1 MSDKKSFVMYES
13 WGAAIEKMSNE
24 QAGELIKAIYA
35 YQKDPDAVPEDPAL
49 AFVFELIKQQLDA
62 DSQRYKEACAARS
75 EAGKKGG
82 RPKANA
88 SDKKQMVSEESK
100 KSKCFSEKAKKADND
115 NEYDNDLKE
124 NTLEGVKEKRFAPP
138 TLENVSE
145 YCREMG
151 YTNVDAVC
159 FINFYTS
166 NGWMVG
172 KNRMKDWKAAVGNWD
187 RREKNPQRQ
196 DGAAEVAKKNRFHN
210 LEEHGYDYD
219 AMVWGMAGAA
229 LQGEAGSAVE
239 PGTGWRELEDDE
251 KHG

>member
-75 EAGKKGG
+75 KAGKKGG

-88 SDKKQMVSEESK
+88 SDRKQMVSEESK
-100 KSKCFSEKAKKADND
+100 KSKCFSEKAKKADN
-115 NEYDNDLKE
+115 EYDNDLKE
-124 NTLEGVKEKRFAPP
+124 NTIDGVKEKRFAPP

-151 YTNVDAVC
+151 YTNVDAER
-159 FINFYTS
+159 FIDFYTS

-172 KNRMKDWKAAVGNWD
+172 KNRMKDWKAAVRNWD

-219 AMVWGMAGAA
+219 AMVWGMVGAA
-229 LQGEAGSAVE
+229 SQNEAGSAVK
-239 PGTGWRELEDDE
+239 PGTG
-251 KHG
+251 

>member
-1 MSDKKSFVMYES
+1 MADKKSFVMYES
-13 WGAAIEKMSNE
+13 WGAAIEKMNNE
-24 QAGELIKAIYA
+24 QASELIKAIYA
-35 YQKDPDAVPEDPAL
+35 FQKNPDVVPEDPAI
-49 AFVFELIKQQLDA
+49 AFVFEIIKQKLEEDNK
-62 DSQRYKEACAARS
+62 RYEEVCAARS
-75 EAGKKGG
+75 EGGKKGG

-159 FINFYTS
+159 FIDFYTS

-172 KNRMKDWKAAVGNWD
+172 KNRMKDWKAAVRNWD

-219 AMVWGMAGAA
+219 AMVWGMVGAA
-229 LQGEAGSAVE
+229 AQGEAGSTVK
-239 PGTGWRELEDDE
+239 PGTG
-251 KHG
+251 

>member
-1 MSDKKSFVMYES
+1 MADKKSFVMYES
-13 WGAAIEKMSNE
+13 WGAAIEKMNNE

-35 YQKDPDAVPEDPAL
+35 FQKNPDVVPEDPAI
-49 AFVFELIKQQLDA
+49 AFVFEIIKQKLEEDNK
-62 DSQRYKEACAARS
+62 RYEEVCAARS
-75 EAGKKGG
+75 EGGKKGG

-159 FINFYTS
+159 FIDFYTS

-196 DGAAEVAKKNRFHN
+196 DGTAEVAKKNRFHN

-219 AMVWGMAGAA
+219 AMVWGMVGAA
-229 LQGEAGSAVE
+229 AQGEAGSTVK
-239 PGTGWRELEDDE
+239 PGTG
-251 KHG
+251 

>member
-13 WGAAIEKMSNE
+13 WGTAIEKMSNE

-35 YQKDPDAVPEDPAL
+35 YQKDPDAAPKDPAL

-138 TLENVSE
+138 TLQEVKD
-145 YCREMG
+145 YCLKMG
-151 YTNVDAVC
+151 YTHVDAER
-159 FINFYTS
+159 FIDYYTS

-172 KNRMKDWKAAVGNWD
+172 KNRMKDWKAAVRNWD

-219 AMVWGMAGAA
+219 AMVWGMVGAA
-229 LQGEAGSAVE
+229 AQGESGSAVE
-239 PGTGWRELEDDE
+239 PGTG
-251 KHG
+251 

>member
-35 YQKDPDAVPEDPAL
+35 YQKDPDAVPQDPAL

-82 RPKANA
+82 RPKTNA

-100 KSKCFSEKAKKADND
+100 KSKCFSKKAKKAD

-138 TLENVSE
+138 TLENVSG

-151 YTNVDAVC
+151 YTNVDAAR
-159 FINFYTS
+159 FIDFYTS

-172 KNRMKDWKAAVGNWD
+172 KNRMKDWKAAVRNWD

-219 AMVWGMAGAA
+219 AMVWGMVGAA
-229 LQGEAGSAVE
+229 SQNEAGSAVE
-239 PGTGWRELEDDE
+239 PGTG
-251 KHG
+251 

>member
-1 MSDKKSFVMYES
+1 MADKKSFVMYES
-13 WGAAIEKMSNE
+13 WGAAIEKMNNE

-35 YQKDPDAVPEDPAL
+35 FQKNPDVVPEDPAI
-49 AFVFELIKQQLDA
+49 AFVFEIIKQKLEEDNK
-62 DSQRYKEACAARS
+62 RYEEVCAARS
-75 EAGKKGG
+75 EGGKKGG

-159 FINFYTS
+159 FIDFYTS

-172 KNRMKDWKAAVGNWD
+172 KNRMKDWKAAVRNWD

-196 DGAAEVAKKNRFHN
+196 DGAAEVSKKNRFHN

-219 AMVWGMAGAA
+219 AMVWGMVGAA
-229 LQGEAGSAVE
+229 AQGEAGSTVK
-239 PGTGWRELEDDE
+239 PGTG
-251 KHG
+251 

>member
-88 SDKKQMVSEESK
+88 SDKKQMVSEESR

-115 NEYDNDLKE
+115 NEYDNDLKKE

-138 TLENVSE
+138 TLQEVKD
-145 YCREMG
+145 YCLKMG
-151 YTNVDAVC
+151 YTHVDAER
-159 FINFYTS
+159 FIDYYAS

-172 KNRMKDWKAAVGNWD
+172 KNRMKDWKAVVRNWD
-187 RREKNPQRQ
+187 RSEKTPQRLE
-196 DGAAEVAKKNRFHN
+196 GTAEVSKKNRFHN

-219 AMVWGMAGAA
+219 AMVWGMVGAA
-229 LQGEAGSAVE
+229 AQGEAGSAVE
-239 PGTGWRELEDDE
+239 PGTG
-251 KHG
+251 

>member
-82 RPKANA
+82 RPKTNA

-100 KSKCFSEKAKKADND
+100 KSKCFSEKAKKADN
-115 NEYDNDLKE
+115 EYDNDLKE
-124 NTLEGVKEKRFAPP
+124 NTIDGVKEKRFAPP
-138 TLENVSE
+138 TLKNVSE
-145 YCREMG
+145 YCQEMG
-151 YTNVDAVC
+151 YTNVDAAR
-159 FINFYTS
+159 FIDFYTS

-172 KNRMKDWKAAVGNWD
+172 KNRMKDWKAAVRNWD

-219 AMVWGMAGAA
+219 AMVWGMVGAA
-229 LQGEAGSAVE
+229 SQDGAGSAVE
-239 PGTGWRELEDDE
+239 PGTG
-251 KHG
+251 

>member
-82 RPKANA
+82 RPKTNA

-100 KSKCFSEKAKKADND
+100 KSKCFSEKAKKAD

-151 YTNVDAVC
+151 YTNVDAAR
-159 FINFYTS
+159 FIDFYTS

-172 KNRMKDWKAAVGNWD
+172 KKAAVRNWD

-219 AMVWGMAGAA
+219 AMVWGMVGAA
-229 LQGEAGSAVE
+229 AQGEAGSAVE
-239 PGTGWRELEDDE
+239 PGTG
-251 KHG
+251 

>member
-1 MSDKKSFVMYES
+1 MADKKSFVMYES
-13 WGAAIEKMSNE
+13 WGAAIEKMNNE

-35 YQKDPDAVPEDPAL
+35 FQKNPDVVPEDPAI
-49 AFVFELIKQQLDA
+49 AFVFEIIKQKLEEDNK
-62 DSQRYKEACAARS
+62 RYEEVCAARS

-159 FINFYTS
+159 FIDFYTS

-172 KNRMKDWKAAVGNWD
+172 KNRMKDWKAAVRNWD

-219 AMVWGMAGAA
+219 AMVWGMVGAA
-229 LQGEAGSAVE
+229 AQGEAGSTVK
-239 PGTGWRELEDDE
+239 PGTG
-251 KHG
+251 

>member
-35 YQKDPDAVPEDPAL
+35 YQKDPDAVPEDLAL

-124 NTLEGVKEKRFAPP
+124 NTIDGVKEKRFAPP

-151 YTNVDAVC
+151 YTNVDAAR
-159 FINFYTS
+159 FIDFYTS

-172 KNRMKDWKAAVGNWD
+172 KNRMKDWKAAVRNWD

-219 AMVWGMAGAA
+219 AMVWGMVGAA
-229 LQGEAGSAVE
+229 VQDGAGSAVE
-239 PGTGWRELEDDE
+239 PGTG
-251 KHG
+251 

>member
-13 WGAAIEKMSNE
+13 WGAAIEKMNNE

-82 RPKANA
+82 RPKVNA
-88 SDKKQMVSEESK
+88 SDKKQMVSTESK

-115 NEYDNDLKE
+115 NEYDNDLKKE
-124 NTLEGVKEKRFAPP
+124 NTIDGVKEKRFAPP

-151 YTNVDAVC
+151 YTNVDAAR
-159 FINFYTS
+159 FIDFYTS

-172 KNRMKDWKAAVGNWD
+172 KNRMKDWKAAVRNWD

-219 AMVWGMAGAA
+219 AMVWGMVGAA
-229 LQGEAGSAVE
+229 SQNDAGSAVE
-239 PGTGWRELEDDE
+239 PGTG
-251 KHG
+251 

>member
-1 MSDKKSFVMYES
+1 MADKKSFVMYES
-13 WGAAIEKMSNE
+13 WGAAIEKMNNE

-35 YQKDPDAVPEDPAL
+35 FQKNPDVVPEDPAI
-49 AFVFELIKQQLDA
+49 AFVFEIIKQKLEEDNK
-62 DSQRYKEACAARS
+62 RYEEVCAARS
-75 EAGKKGG
+75 EGGKKGG

-159 FINFYTS
+159 FIDFYTS

-172 KNRMKDWKAAVGNWD
+172 KNRMKDWKAAVRNWD

-196 DGAAEVAKKNRFHN
+196 DGAAEVTKKNRFHN

-219 AMVWGMAGAA
+219 AMVWGMVGAA
-229 LQGEAGSAVE
+229 AQGEAGSTVK
-239 PGTGWRELEDDE
+239 PGTG
-251 KHG
+251 

>member
-35 YQKDPDAVPEDPAL
+35 YQKDPDAAPKDPAL

-138 TLENVSE
+138 TLQEVKD
-145 YCREMG
+145 YCLKMG
-151 YTNVDAVC
+151 YTHVDAER
-159 FINFYTS
+159 FIDYYTS

-172 KNRMKDWKAAVGNWD
+172 KNRMKDWKAAVRNWG

-196 DGAAEVAKKNRFHN
+196 DGTAEVAKKNRFHN

-219 AMVWGMAGAA
+219 AMVWGMVGAA
-229 LQGEAGSAVE
+229 AQGKAGSAVE
-239 PGTGWRELEDDE
+239 PGTG
-251 KHG
+251 

>member
-13 WGAAIEKMSNE
+13 WGAAIEKMNNE
-24 QAGELIKAIYA
+24 QAGGLIKAIYA

-88 SDKKQMVSEESK
+88 SDKKQMVSTESK

-115 NEYDNDLKE
+115 NEYDNDLKKE
-124 NTLEGVKEKRFAPP
+124 NTIDGVKEKRFAPP

-151 YTNVDAVC
+151 YTNVDAER
-159 FINFYTS
+159 FIDFYTS

-172 KNRMKDWKAAVGNWD
+172 KNRMKDWKAAVRNWD

-196 DGAAEVAKKNRFHN
+196 DGAGEVTKKNRFHN

-219 AMVWGMAGAA
+219 AMVWGMVGAA
-229 LQGEAGSAVE
+229 SQDGAGSAVE
-239 PGTGWRELEDDE
+239 PGTG
-251 KHG
+251 

>member
-1 MSDKKSFVMYES
+1 MADKKSFVMYES
-13 WGAAIEKMSNE
+13 WGAAIEKMNNE

-35 YQKDPDAVPEDPAL
+35 FQKNPDVVPEDPAI
-49 AFVFELIKQQLDA
+49 AFVFEIIKQKLEEDNK
-62 DSQRYKEACAARS
+62 RYEEVCAARS
-75 EAGKKGG
+75 EGGKKGG

-124 NTLEGVKEKRFAPP
+124 NTLEGVKEKRVAPP

-159 FINFYTS
+159 FIDFYTS

-172 KNRMKDWKAAVGNWD
+172 KNRMKDWKAAVRNWD

-219 AMVWGMAGAA
+219 AMVWGMVGAA
-229 LQGEAGSAVE
+229 AQGEAGSTVK
-239 PGTGWRELEDDE
+239 PGTG
-251 KHG
+251 

>member
-49 AFVFELIKQQLDA
+49 AFVFELIKQQLDT
-62 DSQRYKEACAARS
+62 DGQRYKEACAARS

-82 RPKANA
+82 RPKTNA

-115 NEYDNDLKE
+115 NEYDNDLKKE

-138 TLENVSE
+138 TLQEVKD
-145 YCREMG
+145 YCLKMG
-151 YTNVDAVC
+151 YTHVDAER
-159 FINFYTS
+159 FIDYYAS

-172 KNRMKDWKAAVGNWD
+172 KNRMKDWKATVRNWD
-187 RREKNPQRQ
+187 RSEKTPQRL

-219 AMVWGMAGAA
+219 AMVWGMVGAA
-229 LQGEAGSAVE
+229 AQGEAGSAVE
-239 PGTGWRELEDDE
+239 PGTG
-251 KHG
+251 

>member
-35 YQKDPDAVPEDPAL
+35 YQKDPDAVPQDPAL

-82 RPKANA
+82 RPKTNA

-100 KSKCFSEKAKKADND
+100 KSKCFSEKAKKAD

-138 TLENVSE
+138 TLENVSG

-151 YTNVDAVC
+151 YTNVDAAR
-159 FINFYTS
+159 FIDFYTS

-172 KNRMKDWKAAVGNWD
+172 KNRMKDWKAAVRNWD
-187 RREKNPQRQ
+187 RRETTPQRQ

-219 AMVWGMAGAA
+219 AMVWGMVGAA
-229 LQGEAGSAVE
+229 SQNEAGSAVE
-239 PGTGWRELEDDE
+239 PGTG
-251 KHG
+251 

>member
-1 MSDKKSFVMYES
+1 MADKKSFVMYES
-13 WGAAIEKMSNE
+13 WGAAIEKMNNE

-35 YQKDPDAVPEDPAL
+35 FQKNPDVVPEDPAI
-49 AFVFELIKQQLDA
+49 AFVFEIIKQKLEEDNK
-62 DSQRYKEACAARS
+62 RYEEVCAARS

-100 KSKCFSEKAKKADND
+100 KSKCFSEKAKTADNE

-151 YTNVDAVC
+151 YTNVDAAR
-159 FINFYTS
+159 FIDFYTS

-172 KNRMKDWKAAVGNWD
+172 KNRMKDWKAAVRNWD

-196 DGAAEVAKKNRFHN
+196 DGAAEVSKKNRFHN

-219 AMVWGMAGAA
+219 AMVWGMVGAA
-229 LQGEAGSAVE
+229 AQGEAGSAVE
-239 PGTGWRELEDDE
+239 PGTG
-251 KHG
+251 

>member
-1 MSDKKSFVMYES
+1 MSDKKSFVMHES
-13 WGAAIEKMSNE
+13 WGAAFEKMSDA

-35 YQKDPDAVPEDPAL
+35 YQKDPDAAPEDPAL

-100 KSKCFSEKAKKADND
+100 KSKCFSEKAKKADN
-115 NEYDNDLKE
+115 EYDNDLKE

-138 TLENVSE
+138 TLQEVKD
-145 YCREMG
+145 YCLKMG
-151 YTNVDAVC
+151 YTHVDAER
-159 FINFYTS
+159 FIDYYTS

-172 KNRMKDWKAAVGNWD
+172 KNRMKDWKAAVRNWD

-219 AMVWGMAGAA
+219 AMVWGMVGAA
-229 LQGEAGSAVE
+229 AQGEAGSAVE
-239 PGTGWRELEDDE
+239 PGTG
-251 KHG
+251 

>member
-1 MSDKKSFVMYES
+1 MADKKSFVMYES
-13 WGAAIEKMSNE
+13 WGAAIEKMNNE

-35 YQKDPDAVPEDPAL
+35 FQKNPDVVPEDPAI
-49 AFVFELIKQQLDA
+49 AFVFEIIKQKLEEDNK
-62 DSQRYKEACAARS
+62 RYEEVCAARS

-82 RPKANA
+82 RPKANV

-115 NEYDNDLKE
+115 NEYDNDLKKE

-219 AMVWGMAGAA
+219 AMVWGMVGAA
-229 LQGEAGSAVE
+229 AQGEAGSAVE
-239 PGTGWRELEDDE
+239 PGTG
-251 KHG
+251 

>member
-82 RPKANA
+82 RPKTNA

-100 KSKCFSEKAKKADND
+100 KSKCFSEKAKKADN
-115 NEYDNDLKE
+115 EYDNDLKE
-124 NTLEGVKEKRFAPP
+124 NTIDGVKEKRFAPP

-151 YTNVDAVC
+151 YTNVDAAR
-159 FINFYTS
+159 FIDFYTS

-172 KNRMKDWKAAVGNWD
+172 KNRMKDWKAAVRNWD

-219 AMVWGMAGAA
+219 AMVWGMVGAA
-229 LQGEAGSAVE
+229 SQNEAGSAVE
-239 PGTGWRELEDDE
+239 PGTG
-251 KHG
+251 

>member
-1 MSDKKSFVMYES
+1 MADKKSFVMYES
-13 WGAAIEKMSNE
+13 WGAAIEKMNNE

-35 YQKDPDAVPEDPAL
+35 FQKNPDVVPEDPAI
-49 AFVFELIKQQLDA
+49 AFVFEIIKQKLEEDNK
-62 DSQRYKEACAARS
+62 RYEKVCAARA
-75 EAGKKGG
+75 EGGKKGG

-159 FINFYTS
+159 FIDFYTS

-172 KNRMKDWKAAVGNWD
+172 KNRMKDWKAAVRNWD

-196 DGAAEVAKKNRFHN
+196 DGTAEVAKKNRFHN

-219 AMVWGMAGAA
+219 AMVWGMVGAA
-229 LQGEAGSAVE
+229 AQGEAGSTVK
-239 PGTGWRELEDDE
+239 PGTG
-251 KHG
+251 

>member
-1 MSDKKSFVMYES
+1 MADKKSFVMYES
-13 WGAAIEKMSNE
+13 WGAAIEKMNNE

-35 YQKDPDAVPEDPAL
+35 FQKNPDVVPEDPAI
-49 AFVFELIKQQLDA
+49 AFVFEIIKQKLEEDNK
-62 DSQRYKEACAARS
+62 RYEEVCAARS

-145 YCREMG
+145 YCRKMG
-151 YTNVDAVC
+151 YTNVDAAR
-159 FINFYTS
+159 FIDFYTS

-172 KNRMKDWKAAVGNWD
+172 KNRMKDWKAAVRNWD

-196 DGAAEVAKKNRFHN
+196 DGAAEVSKKNRFHN

-219 AMVWGMAGAA
+219 AMVWGMVGAA
-229 LQGEAGSAVE
+229 AQGEAGSAVE
-239 PGTGWRELEDDE
+239 PGTG
-251 KHG
+251 

>member
-1 MSDKKSFVMYES
+1 MADKKSFVMYES
-13 WGAAIEKMSNE
+13 WGAAIEKMNNE

-35 YQKDPDAVPEDPAL
+35 FQKNPDVVPEDPAI
-49 AFVFELIKQQLDA
+49 AFVFEIIKQKLEEDNK
-62 DSQRYKEACAARS
+62 RYEEVCAARS
-75 EAGKKGG
+75 EGGKKGG

-151 YTNVDAVC
+151 YTNVDAQILYHNV
-159 FINFYTS
+159 YT
-166 NGWMVG
+166 
-172 KNRMKDWKAAVGNWD
+172 K
-187 RREKNPQRQ
+187 
-196 DGAAEVAKKNRFHN
+196 
-210 LEEHGYDYD
+210 
-219 AMVWGMAGAA
+219 
-229 LQGEAGSAVE
+229 
-239 PGTGWRELEDDE
+239 
-251 KHG
+251 

>member
-1 MSDKKSFVMYES
+1 MADKKSFVMYES
-13 WGAAIEKMSNE
+13 WGAAIEKMNNE

-35 YQKDPDAVPEDPAL
+35 FQKNPDVVPEDPAI
-49 AFVFELIKQQLDA
+49 AFVFEIIKQKLEEDNK
-62 DSQRYKEACAARS
+62 RYEEVCAARS
-75 EAGKKGG
+75 EGGKKGG

-88 SDKKQMVSEESK
+88 SDKKQMVSEESN

-159 FINFYTS
+159 FIDFYTS

-172 KNRMKDWKAAVGNWD
+172 KNRMKDWKAAVRNWD

-219 AMVWGMAGAA
+219 AMVWGMVGAA
-229 LQGEAGSAVE
+229 AQGEAGSTVK
-239 PGTGWRELEDDE
+239 PGTG
-251 KHG
+251 

>member
-13 WGAAIEKMSNE
+13 WGTAIEKMSNE

-35 YQKDPDAVPEDPAL
+35 YQKDPDAAPKDPAL

-115 NEYDNDLKE
+115 LKE

-138 TLENVSE
+138 TLQEVKD
-145 YCREMG
+145 YCLKMG
-151 YTNVDAVC
+151 YTHVDAER
-159 FINFYTS
+159 FIDYYTS

-172 KNRMKDWKAAVGNWD
+172 KNRMKDWKAAVRNWD

-219 AMVWGMAGAA
+219 AMVWGMVGAA
-229 LQGEAGSAVE
+229 AQGEAGSAVE
-239 PGTGWRELEDDE
+239 PGTG
-251 KHG
+251 

>member
-13 WGAAIEKMSNE
+13 WGTAIEKMSNE

-35 YQKDPDAVPEDPAL
+35 YQKDPDAAPKDPAL

-100 KSKCFSEKAKKADND
+100 KSKCFSEKAKKADDD

-138 TLENVSE
+138 TLQEVKD
-145 YCREMG
+145 YCLKMG
-151 YTNVDAVC
+151 YTHVDAER
-159 FINFYTS
+159 FIDYYTS

-172 KNRMKDWKAAVGNWD
+172 KNRMKDWKAAVRNWD

-219 AMVWGMAGAA
+219 AMVWGMVGAA
-229 LQGEAGSAVE
+229 AQGEAGSAVE
-239 PGTGWRELEDDE
+239 PGTG
-251 KHG
+251 

>member
-13 WGAAIEKMSNE
+13 WGTAIEKMSNE

-35 YQKDPDAVPEDPAL
+35 YQKDPDAAPKDPAL

-100 KSKCFSEKAKKADND
+100 KSKCFSEKAKKADN
-115 NEYDNDLKE
+115 EYDNDLKE

-138 TLENVSE
+138 TLQEVKD
-145 YCREMG
+145 YCLKMG
-151 YTNVDAVC
+151 YTHVDAER
-159 FINFYTS
+159 FIDYYTS

-172 KNRMKDWKAAVGNWD
+172 KNRMKDWKAAVRNWD

-196 DGAAEVAKKNRFHN
+196 DGAAEVSKKNRFHN

-219 AMVWGMAGAA
+219 AMVWGMVGAA
-229 LQGEAGSAVE
+229 AQGEAGSAVE
-239 PGTGWRELEDDE
+239 PGTG
-251 KHG
+251 

>member
-13 WGAAIEKMSNE
+13 WGTAIEKMSNE

-35 YQKDPDAVPEDPAL
+35 YQKDPDAAPKDPAL

-100 KSKCFSEKAKKADND
+100 KSKCFSEKAKQAD
-115 NEYDNDLKE
+115 NEYDHDLQE

-138 TLENVSE
+138 TLQEVKD
-145 YCREMG
+145 YCLKMG
-151 YTNVDAVC
+151 YTHVDAER
-159 FINFYTS
+159 FIDYYTS

-172 KNRMKDWKAAVGNWD
+172 KNRMKDWKAAVRNWD

-219 AMVWGMAGAA
+219 AMVWGMVGAA
-229 LQGEAGSAVE
+229 AQGEAGSAVE
-239 PGTGWRELEDDE
+239 PGTG
-251 KHG
+251 

>member
-115 NEYDNDLKE
+115 NEYDNDLKKE

-138 TLENVSE
+138 ALQEVKD
-145 YCREMG
+145 YCLKMG
-151 YTNVDAVC
+151 YTHVDAER
-159 FINFYTS
+159 FIDYYAS

-172 KNRMKDWKAAVGNWD
+172 KNRMKDWKATVRNWD
-187 RREKNPQRQ
+187 RSEKTPQRL

-219 AMVWGMAGAA
+219 AMVWGMVGAA
-229 LQGEAGSAVE
+229 AQGEAGSAVE
-239 PGTGWRELEDDE
+239 PGTG
-251 KHG
+251 

>member
-88 SDKKQMVSEESK
+88 SDRKQMVSEESK
-100 KSKCFSEKAKKADND
+100 KSKCFSEKAKKADN
-115 NEYDNDLKE
+115 EYDNDLKE
-124 NTLEGVKEKRFAPP
+124 NTIDGVKEKRFAPP

-151 YTNVDAVC
+151 YTNVDAER
-159 FINFYTS
+159 FIDFYTS

-172 KNRMKDWKAAVGNWD
+172 KNRMKDWKAAVRNWD

-219 AMVWGMAGAA
+219 AMVWGMVGAA
-229 LQGEAGSAVE
+229 SQNEAGSAVE
-239 PGTGWRELEDDE
+239 PGTG
-251 KHG
+251 

>member
-1 MSDKKSFVMYES
+1 MADKKSFVMYES
-13 WGAAIEKMSNE
+13 WGAAIEKMNNE

-35 YQKDPDAVPEDPAL
+35 FQKNPDVVPEDPAI
-49 AFVFELIKQQLDA
+49 AFVFEIIKQKLEEDNK
-62 DSQRYKEACAARS
+62 RYEEVCAARS
-75 EAGKKGG
+75 EGGKKGG

-124 NTLEGVKEKRFAPP
+124 NTIDGVKEKRFAPP

-159 FINFYTS
+159 FIDFYTS

-172 KNRMKDWKAAVGNWD
+172 KNRMKDWKAAVRNWD

-219 AMVWGMAGAA
+219 AMVWGMVGAA
-229 LQGEAGSAVE
+229 AQGEAGSAVE
-239 PGTGWRELEDDE
+239 PGTG
-251 KHG
+251 

>member
-82 RPKANA
+82 RPKANV

-100 KSKCFSEKAKKADND
+100 KSKCFSEKAKKADN
-115 NEYDNDLKE
+115 EYDNDLKE

-138 TLENVSE
+138 TLQEVKD
-145 YCREMG
+145 YCLKMG
-151 YTNVDAVC
+151 YTHVNAER
-159 FINFYTS
+159 FIDYYAS

-172 KNRMKDWKAAVGNWD
+172 KNRMKDWKAAVRNWD

-239 PGTGWRELEDDE
+239 PGTG
-251 KHG
+251 

>member
-1 MSDKKSFVMYES
+1 MADKKSFVMYES
-13 WGAAIEKMSNE
+13 WGAAIEKMNNE

-35 YQKDPDAVPEDPAL
+35 FQKNPDVVPEDPAI
-49 AFVFELIKQQLDA
+49 AFVFEIIKQKLEEDNK
-62 DSQRYKEACAARS
+62 RYEEVCAARS
-75 EAGKKGG
+75 EGGKKGG

-159 FINFYTS
+159 FIDFYTS

-172 KNRMKDWKAAVGNWD
+172 KNRMKDWKAAVRNWD

-219 AMVWGMAGAA
+219 AMVWGMVGTAA
-229 LQGEAGSAVE
+229 QGEAGSTVK
-239 PGTGWRELEDDE
+239 PGTG
-251 KHG
+251 